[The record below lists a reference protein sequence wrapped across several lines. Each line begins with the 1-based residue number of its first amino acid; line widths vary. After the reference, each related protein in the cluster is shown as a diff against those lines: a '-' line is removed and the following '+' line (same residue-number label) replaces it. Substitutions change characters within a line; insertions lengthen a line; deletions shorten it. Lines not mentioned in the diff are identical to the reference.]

1 MHDIVRYGD
10 LPFEK
15 TMSFLSVVDVVT
27 LVDPAIDPCK
37 NSLTMHHVVLPLT
50 RIGSAVSPYILA
62 EPTHF
67 ISIEV
72 TVVGTSIGP
81 LKLAFTLLLAKNIPP
96 SELRAIVPVLSTHT
110 MMLIVQP
117 LSLVR

>member
-1 MHDIVRYGD
+1 MHDIASYGD

-15 TMSFLSVVDVVT
+15 TMTFLSVVDVVT
-27 LVDPAIDPCK
+27 LVDPAIGPCK

-50 RIGSAVSPYILA
+50 RVRSAVSPYIPA
-62 EPTHF
+62 KPIHF

-72 TVVGTSIGP
+72 TVVGASIGP
-81 LKLAFTLLLAKNIPP
+81 LKLAFAMLLAMNIPP

-110 MMLIVQP
+110 MVLVVQP